1 MSDVKISI
9 YKKPNLGLSDQY
21 LDHLYEFAEYITTKL
36 PFEKDVNIY
45 LWKKG
50 ENPNC
55 TTGVYIP
62 EEDTVNAVAEG
73 RALPDIMKTVAHE
86 MVHKKQNEQGQ
97 IDDSYT
103 QIGGFAEKN
112 CDFRSWLG
120 IRPFPDIPKMIG
132 VTLNRLRI
140 RECHRFLNEFGMKT
154 EFRLPR

>member
-9 YKKPNLGLSDQY
+9 FKKPNLGLSDQY
-21 LDHLYEFAEYITTKL
+21 LDHLYGFAEYITTKL

-55 TTGVYIP
+55 TTGVYDP
-62 EEDTVNAVAEG
+62 KEDTVNAVAEG

-97 IDDSYT
+97 INDSYT
-103 QIGGFAEKN
+103 QIGGFAEGEANIKAGNFVKMYVLEKN
-112 CDFRSWLG
+112 AKE
-120 IRPFPDIPKMIG
+120 IY
-132 VTLNRLRI
+132 TL
-140 RECHRFLNEFGMKT
+140 
-154 EFRLPR
+154 